1 MNAYDELP
9 IPQAIASEQSVLGSL
24 LLTPDAYDL
33 IVSMLDAG
41 MFFRAAH
48 AITYRQIAAMIAA
61 GRPVDV
67 ILVAQELENT
77 GNLEEVGGLAYLAAL
92 AQNTPSA
99 VNIRTYAVQVR
110 EKWQAR
116 QLMAAGDEIHS
127 MASEGPIG
135 PAIDR
140 AQALVLG
147 ISEARQEK
155 EPQRISA
162 SLHALVEQIEAA
174 FEAGTGIVGLST
186 GLADLDDRLGGLRGG
201 QLIIVAGRPAM
212 GKTTLAL
219 QIANHAASNGTS
231 SLVLSME
238 MQATELA
245 AREVAR
251 AGKLS
256 VSNMMRGKLREE
268 DWAALAHGISSLQ
281 DLPLWVDD
289 QGGLGLG
296 EVAAKART
304 MRRKHGLGLLVID
317 YLQLMRGEGDNRNQ
331 ELGSITRGLK
341 ALAKELDIPIIVLS
355 QLNRKC
361 EERTNKRPVSSDLR
375 ESGDIEQ
382 DSDVILFIY
391 RDEVYHSDSQ
401 DKGTAE
407 IIIAKQRNGATG
419 AIRTVFEGASA
430 RFLDFAGEHFPA
442 REENK
447 KSTGWRGL

>member
-1 MNAYDELP
+1 MNAYDLP

-24 LLTPDAYDL
+24 LLSPDSYDR
-33 IVSMLDAG
+33 IVSVLDAG
-41 MFFRAAH
+41 MFFRLGH
-48 AITYRQIAAMIAA
+48 GLVYRQIAEMIGA
-61 GRPVDV
+61 RRVVDV
-67 ILVAQELENT
+67 VTVAQALEDH
-77 GNLEEVGGLAYLAAL
+77 GKLDEVGGLSYLASL
-92 AQNTPSA
+92 AQNAPSA
-99 VNIRTYAVQVR
+99 ANIRAYASQVR

-116 QLMAAGDEIHS
+116 QLMAAGDEIHQL
-127 MASEGPIG
+127 AKGPIG
-135 PAIDR
+135 PALDR
-140 AQALVLG
+140 AQSLVLA
-147 ISEARQEK
+147 IAEARQEK

-162 SLHALVEQIEAA
+162 SLTALIEQIEAA
-174 FEAGTGIVGLST
+174 FESGTGLVGVPT
-186 GLADLDDRLGGLRGG
+186 GLADLDEKLGGLRGG

-219 QIANHAASNGTS
+219 QIANHAATMGTA

-238 MQATELA
+238 MPAIELA

-256 VSNMMRGKLREE
+256 AANMMRGKLRDD
-268 DWAALAHGISSLQ
+268 DWAALTHGMASLQ

-289 QGGLGLG
+289 QGALGLG

-341 ALAKELDIPIIVLS
+341 ALSKELDIPIIVLS

-361 EERTNKRPVSSDLR
+361 EERTNKRPVNSDLR

-382 DSDVILFIY
+382 DADVILFIY
-391 RDEVYHSDSQ
+391 RDEVYNPDSP

-407 IIIAKQRNGATG
+407 IIIGKQRNGPGG
-419 AIRTVFEGASA
+419 AIRTVFDGAST

-442 REENK
+442 RETTTK
-447 KSTGWRGL
+447 KPGGWRGL